1 MPGIVLESPTYIIL
15 VLPHSISVGHAEIC
29 KNVCDL
35 LRGEEAGIIGI
46 YGMGAVGKTTL
57 LR

>member
-1 MPGIVLESPTYIIL
+1 MYIIL
-15 VLPHSISVGHAEIC
+15 VLPHSTSVGHVEIC

-46 YGMGAVGKTTL
+46 YGMGVVGKTTL